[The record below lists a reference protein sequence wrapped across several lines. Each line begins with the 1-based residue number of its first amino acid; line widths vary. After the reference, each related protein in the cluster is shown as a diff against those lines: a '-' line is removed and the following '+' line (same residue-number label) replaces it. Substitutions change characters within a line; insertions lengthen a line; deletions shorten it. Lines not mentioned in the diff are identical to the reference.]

1 MADDLEAF
9 IAEQKAKLARERTT
23 IGPKTDPP
31 KDRQNLEYVNPGPQK
46 PQRKQWGQKEN
57 PDISNLRRNE
67 SPQETGLK
75 LGGFNDAKR
84 KELQEERKREYNELK
99 NQNSPQTAT
108 NPSYKSSPQ
117 QAAPT
122 PSTTLIV
129 GDDQHTLKQQLQKE
143 RQLEYNSLKG
153 DFYGK
158 PRREYRARETPAEN
172 KLLQLGEHEAK
183 HKKIEDE
190 RHLEFLKTIQEKD
203 PRKNQNESQSRRGN
217 NENTYQNQQSFLND
231 PRQNDINRYPDQ
243 SSLGVEQMQ
252 ENDSYNTQFTPK
264 SKMNGHVP
272 NKENV
277 TPDHD
282 LFSKLGNQ
290 SDDKKRKLQEERKK
304 EYNAMISEQAVRSG
318 RINDDTTGYTTT
330 LPGMK
335 ERNSAQVR
343 QERRSEERKHD
354 YQDYLQSEQE
364 RLRHRLDGK
373 KPPPGGQAGFEDTR
387 SAGVPSSRER
397 ERDVSFYQDRD
408 REQNIPRYPLERE
421 PGQRPGPNDSFEA
434 SLPGLRDHPSAEARK
449 IRERNNEYQLYQRG
463 QLEQDYLRRQGAS
476 YRDNRPLDSNIVLD
490 PRDPRYYEDERL
502 PPQYR
507 REPPRKGWGTPTYEE
522 ILDKKRRE
530 ERAYRRGDDP
540 GLHGGLRTSISDG
553 NLYKTFEDDQRLKEL
568 DKEYESKRVRFQDE
582 LLGRRGITS
591 ILDDKKWLEFEDAR
605 KERPRSYHASRRYD
619 PDPETEFSNWDA
631 NRNRGGLSDRG
642 SRRDYDDRGRA
653 NSTGNVAATLPI
665 GGEDRDSAKQRR
677 KQEYRRDL
685 EQQIAE
691 QQQSKRSPRRDT
703 YNDRGR
709 SDPQPPVRPQG
720 GGILE
725 RGWDG
730 IYDKYSDG
738 TPKNTSLLNKN
749 GYLNAGGQPSLG
761 AYNSPLDEA
770 YYYYGLKDPLDP
782 TTTAEG
788 AAFAGRTGPADIPRL
803 NLQDDRTSRKAPP
816 GGTSN
821 VGFAFPSDD
830 DRRSKSRNEK
840 MSYQEELA
848 RQVQEKEQ
856 RKQREKEDKARY
868 DRKLEKEIEDYNPFG
883 RGGAGA
889 PMKDIAGNNIADL
902 RKMHLVNEENL
913 VSPRKVGIEAAAS
926 AYQEKP
932 AYQPT
937 FNSSPRAIKEDTYQA
952 GTGSNGFFG
961 EQATSNQS
969 ATEKYKAELQRQ
981 IDEKKAREAE
991 EKEKQRI
998 EEEKEQK
1005 RLDEQQKRIQ
1015 AEYEEEKRKK
1025 KEKEDEEKRKNEEL
1039 KQLAEERKKEAEMK
1053 RQELEDRRQE
1063 ELRQQQE
1070 RDLQQRIQNSD
1081 PERLKSPPIPT
1092 LRAKNEDSG
1101 KGQSPRLN
1109 SPVIPAL
1116 RPRSTRSRG
1125 DPQPQV
1131 NSGRTSPPVPAV
1143 NTQTRSQSADVLN
1156 QLANLKAQLQSEKTR
1171 VQHALDDRK
1180 NDVEVYDPR
1189 LMERPPNQAIPKDN
1203 QVDIFDIAS
1212 HRKPVSVRRSADPN
1226 NRNNLEEFKKLK
1238 KDARESPKDYLDLNP
1253 RSIGLIR
1260 EDTPGSMLDAETAYV
1275 GVDNSASGFPDDFE
1289 NLGRRNESARQKRR
1303 NKYDSSPRATP
1314 RQPSPYTNLDNIS
1327 LGTNMGSTTSIDPD
1341 RITRKNEERLRKLK
1355 TLAGDEISVGDP
1367 DDILDRFM
1375 AKQTHNRPPSGATL
1389 QDDSWMR
1396 PGSNTAYR

>member
-1 MADDLEAF
+1 MKIFSCQDIPITIQCYDLEAF

-153 DFYGK
+153 D
-158 PRREYRARETPAEN
+158 
-172 KLLQLGEHEAK
+172 
-183 HKKIEDE
+183 
-190 RHLEFLKTIQEKD
+190 
-203 PRKNQNESQSRRGN
+203 
-217 NENTYQNQQSFLND
+217 
-231 PRQNDINRYPDQ
+231 
-243 SSLGVEQMQ
+243 
-252 ENDSYNTQFTPK
+252 FTPK

-568 DKEYESKRVRFQDE
+568 DKEYESKRVRFRDEVKKSNEKLSDLDE

-691 QQQSKRSPRRDT
+691 QQQSKRSEKDLELRVAATGAVGPVGAKIPPKSDSYFNSPRRDT